1 MIMSEACMNFPFNT
15 TDRFSLLSSLLQTS
29 RASVPSEDSNSL
41 LSEVRPNKW
50 HFNRNTPLSL
60 KLCLTHCFSGLSPSY
75 GSCCLWSALLCCR
88 IRPPPS
94 PTLMTVSR
102 DLLVRAVFFQHHR
115 ALLRPQNQ
123 SLLPTKRHR
132 LGPSTKGLQLKGVWT
147 WYTETWPQ
155 GCCVIYIH
163 IHYIRYRNNSRREM
177 KTKINNKT
185 KTLISCIHYQFKLRL
200 FKSVNNL
207 ITGSNLW
214 KYTDLYLP
222 IHR

>member
-75 GSCCLWSALLCCR
+75 GSCCLWSALLCCH

-102 DLLVRAVFFQHHR
+102 DLLVRAVFQHHR

-123 SLLPTKRHR
+123 SLLPTRSKRHR
-132 LGPSTKGLQLKGVWT
+132 LGPWNKGLQLKGV
-147 WYTETWPQ
+147 
-155 GCCVIYIH
+155 
-163 IHYIRYRNNSRREM
+163 
-177 KTKINNKT
+177 
-185 KTLISCIHYQFKLRL
+185 
-200 FKSVNNL
+200 
-207 ITGSNLW
+207 
-214 KYTDLYLP
+214 
-222 IHR
+222 

>member
-102 DLLVRAVFFQHHR
+102 DLLVRAVFFQYHR

-123 SLLPTKRHR
+123 SLLPTRSKRHR
-132 LGPSTKGLQLKGVWT
+132 LGPSNKGLQLKGVWT

-155 GCCVIYIH
+155 GCCVIDTETTAKEKWKPRSIT
-163 IHYIRYRNNSRREM
+163 RP
-177 KTKINNKT
+177 
-185 KTLISCIHYQFKLRL
+185 KL
-200 FKSVNNL
+200 
-207 ITGSNLW
+207 
-214 KYTDLYLP
+214 
-222 IHR
+222 